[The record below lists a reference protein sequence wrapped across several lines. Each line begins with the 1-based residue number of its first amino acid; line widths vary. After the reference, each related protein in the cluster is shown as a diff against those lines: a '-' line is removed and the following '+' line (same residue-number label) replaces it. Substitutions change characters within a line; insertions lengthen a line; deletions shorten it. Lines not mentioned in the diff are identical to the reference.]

1 MSSGGIQ
8 PVSIAVNDH
17 LVYVA
22 NGGNGTTG
30 NNYTG
35 FMLRSDGSL
44 APLSNSTFELPPTAL
59 PGDILFNSTGKNLVG
74 VRVGP
79 DSGPSFIDSFAVG
92 ADGRLTPAPGSPFP
106 SQASRAVRE

>member
-1 MSSGGIQ
+1 M
-8 PVSIAVNDH
+8 NDH

-30 NNYTG
+30 SNYTG
-35 FMLRSDGSL
+35 FTLRSDGAL
-44 APLSNSTFELPPTAL
+44 TPLTNSTFELPPTAL

-92 ADGRLTPAPGSPFP
+92 ADGRLHSGFGISIPVTG
-106 SQASRAVRE
+106 SRAVRE